1 MRANTFMRD
10 PSAIMNGLNPIIKKT
25 AIWSVLVLYLLAFFG
40 IPPAYAQSIARLK
53 IGVVDLNRALN
64 NSKAGKRSKNILLA
78 SKNQKQNELK
88 AKTRDLKEKR
98 DQLQNNM
105 MLKPAVRE
113 KRKKNLQK
121 QTLALRREMR
131 IAQRELQIRERK
143 LTESIYIELKTVI
156 AEIAKKEKFNL
167 ILEKNASQ
175 VILYSSKKFE
185 DITNKVI
192 KRYDR
197 FQLGK

>member
-1 MRANTFMRD
+1 MQWKSN
-10 PSAIMNGLNPIIKKT
+10 AIMIGTSPIIKRT
-25 AIWSVLVLYLLAFFG
+25 ATWSGLALYLLAVFG
-40 IPPAYAQSIARLK
+40 TPPAYSQNFAGLK
-53 IGVVDLNRALN
+53 IGVVNLNRALN

-88 AKTRDLKEKR
+88 AKDRDLKKKR
-98 DQLQNNM
+98 DQLKNNI
-105 MLKPAVRE
+105 MLKPAVRAERE
-113 KRKKNLQK
+113 KKLRKQN
-121 QTLALRREMR
+121 LALRREAR
-131 IAQRELQIRERK
+131 IAQRDLQIRERK
-143 LTESIYIELKTVI
+143 LTESIYLELKVVI

-175 VILYSSKKFE
+175 VILFSSKKFE

-197 FQLGK
+197 FQSGK

>member
-1 MRANTFMRD
+1 MC
-10 PSAIMNGLNPIIKKT
+10 PCAIMNGPSPTFKKT
-25 AIWSVLVLYLLAFFG
+25 AIWSGLVLYLLVVFG
-40 IPPAYAQSIARLK
+40 IPPAFSQSLARLK

-64 NSKAGKRSKNILLA
+64 NSKAGKRSKSILLA
-78 SKNQKQNELK
+78 SKNQKQIELK
-88 AKTRDLKEKR
+88 AKTRDLKKKR
-98 DQLQNNM
+98 DQLENNM
-105 MLKPAVRE
+105 MLKTAVRV
-113 KRKKNLQK
+113 KRKKDLQK

-131 IAQRELQIRERK
+131 IAQRELQIKERK

-175 VILYSSKKFE
+175 LILYSSKKFE
-185 DITNKVI
+185 DITNRVI

-197 FQLGK
+197 YQLGK